1 MAAAPK
7 QDNKSKKVLRYPQ
20 SIIAE
25 QTDYLQ
31 MTVISYKPI
40 GKPIVSK
47 PGNRRNANE
56 ARIRTIILPIPSN
69 ISDTNAARFG
79 AFISDLCTKFNPSA
93 LVIYDNAPCHNIQE
107 ANYNITLRRLPP

>member
-31 MTVISYKPI
+31 MTVIAYKPI
-40 GKPIVSK
+40 GNKMVGK
-47 PGNRRNANE
+47 PGHRRNGKE
-56 ARIRTIILPIPSN
+56 DRIRTIILPIPSN
-69 ISDTNAARFG
+69 ISDTNAAKFG
-79 AFISDLCTKFNPSA
+79 DSELNSIGAAVLGGVKE
-93 LVIYDNAPCHNIQE
+93 VME
-107 ANYNITLRRLPP
+107 AGKDFTGAAGAYI